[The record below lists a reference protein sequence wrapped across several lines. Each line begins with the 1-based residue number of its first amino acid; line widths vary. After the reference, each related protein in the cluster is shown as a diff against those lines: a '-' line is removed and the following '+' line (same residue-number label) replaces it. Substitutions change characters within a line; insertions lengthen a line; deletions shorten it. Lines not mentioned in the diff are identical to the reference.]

1 LHKNLPC
8 GANLKL
14 PLLLRLKINGKRPK
28 FKGNGLQFSMSK
40 KLLIVESPAKAK
52 TIEKFLGSDFSVKSS
67 YGHIRDLEKGNDL
80 GVDVNNGYKPKYVIP
95 SDKYKTVKE
104 LKEAA
109 AKVSEVWLA
118 TDEDREGEAISWHL
132 CEVLG
137 LDPRDTKRIVFHEIT
152 KNAIQKA
159 VQAPRTV
166 NMNTVNAQQARRV
179 LDRLVGWELS
189 GLLWKKVKS
198 QLSAGRVQSVTV
210 KLVVERERE
219 IQAFNSTPYFKI
231 VAQFFAKN
239 AQGKTVTFKAE
250 SPVRHEDPAG
260 AEAFLQKCVGAA
272 FSVSN
277 IEVKPT
283 RRKPAP
289 PFTTSTLQQ
298 EASRKIGF
306 SVNRT
311 MSVAQKLYEQ
321 GFISYM
327 RTDSTNLSET
337 ALQATEAEIL
347 KQYGKNYHHRRQ
359 YKTKNES
366 AQEAHEAIRPTYFE
380 RQNVSANRDEQR
392 LYELIWKRTMASQM
406 ADAELEK
413 TVVDIAISTQSA
425 SKLVAEGEILKFDGF
440 LKVYL
445 ESTDEED
452 EDTKDMLPPLSKG
465 QNLDLDEMTATEK
478 FTRPPARYTEA
489 GLVKKLEE
497 LGIGRPS
504 TYAPTISKIMET
516 SKGYVVKESR
526 EGEERV
532 FQIMTLKNNALSK
545 TKGKEI
551 TGATK
556 NVLYPTDMGMIVSD
570 FLESHFKKVMDYGFT
585 ASVEAEFDHIAE
597 GKVEWPSM
605 IDRFYKPFHENVEK
619 TIKDAD
625 RASGER
631 ILGLDPASGRT
642 VLVRMSKFGK
652 PVLQI
657 GTGDELDEK
666 ETPRY
671 ANLRPGQSME
681 TINLNSALESFQ
693 LPRALGEFNGEMLEV
708 NTGRYGP
715 YVKYGTTFISLGK
728 GEDPFETTYDRAVE
742 LVKSRIEADRP
753 LGHYEKLP
761 ITKGKGRFG
770 PFVKWADLY
779 VNVPA
784 KVNFDALTEAQAIE
798 LIQQKVEK
806 EANRYIQ
813 HWPEAGI
820 AIENGRWGPFIR
832 FHKNN
837 LKLPAFEGAK
847 MTAEQA
853 ATLALEDVK
862 AIIEK
867 EMPGA
872 FDAKKPAAKGKVA
885 PKARKK

>member
-1 LHKNLPC
+1 
-8 GANLKL
+8 
-14 PLLLRLKINGKRPK
+14 
-28 FKGNGLQFSMSK
+28 MSK

-52 TIEKFLGSDFSVKSS
+52 TIEKFLGEDFTVKSS

-80 GVDVNNGYKPKYVIP
+80 GVDVNNGYLPKYVIP
-95 SDKYKTVKE
+95 SDKYKTVKD
-104 LKEAA
+104 LKESA

-137 LDPRDTKRIVFHEIT
+137 LDPRVTKRIVFHEIT

-159 VQAPRTV
+159 VQSPRMV
-166 NMNTVNAQQARRV
+166 DMNTVNAQQARRV

-189 GLLWKKVKS
+189 GLLWKKVKG

-219 IQAFNSTPYFKI
+219 IQAFKISPYFKI

-239 AQGKTVTFKAE
+239 AQGKMVTFKAE
-250 SPVRHEDPAG
+250 SPLRFEDPVG
-260 AEAFLQKCVGAA
+260 ADAFLQKCVGANY
-272 FSVSN
+272 SVVN
-277 IEVKPT
+277 IEVKPA

-311 MSVAQKLYEQ
+311 MSVAQKLYEE
-321 GFISYM
+321 GFITYM
-327 RTDSTNLSET
+327 RTDSTSLSET
-337 ALQATEAEIL
+337 ALQATEMEIL
-347 KQYGKNYHHRRQ
+347 KQFGKNYHHRRQ

-380 RQNVSANRDEQR
+380 RQNVSGNRDEQR

-413 TVVDIAISTQSA
+413 TVVDINISTQPSA
-425 SKLVAEGEILKFDGF
+425 KLVAEGEILKFDGF

-445 ESTDEED
+445 EGTDEED
-452 EDTKDMLPPLSKG
+452 EDTKDMLPPLVKG
-465 QNLDLDEMTATEK
+465 QNLELDDMTATEK

-489 GLVKKLEE
+489 ALVKKLEE

-532 FQIMTLKNNALSK
+532 FQVFILKNNAVSK
-545 TKGKEI
+545 SKSKEI
-551 TGATK
+551 TGTTK

-570 FLESHFKKVMDYGFT
+570 FLEGHFKKVMDYGFT

-597 GKVEWPSM
+597 GKLQWPSM

-619 TIKDAD
+619 TLKEAE

-631 ILGLDPASGRT
+631 ILGLDPVSGRT
-642 VLVRMSKFGK
+642 LLVRMSKLGK
-652 PVLQI
+652 PVIQI
-657 GTGDELDEK
+657 GTGDELAEK

-681 TINLNSALESFQ
+681 TITIEEALESFQ
-693 LPRALGEFNGEMLEV
+693 LPRALGEYNGETLEV

-715 YVKYGTTFISLGK
+715 YVKYGSTFISLPR
-728 GEDPFETTYDRAVE
+728 GEDPFETNYDRAVE
-742 LVKSRIEADRP
+742 LVKARLEADRP
-753 LGHYEKLP
+753 LGHYQKLP

-770 PFVKWADLY
+770 PFIRWADLF

-784 KVNFDALTEAQAIE
+784 KVNFDVLTEAQAIE
-798 LIQQKVEK
+798 LIEQKVEK

-813 HWPEAGI
+813 HWPEETI

-832 FHKNN
+832 FKKEN
-837 LKLPAFEGAK
+837 LKLPSVNGSK
-847 MTAEQA
+847 MTADQA
-853 ATLALEDVK
+853 SSLSLADVK
-862 AIIEK
+862 AIIQK
-867 EMPGA
+867 ELPGA
-872 FDAKKPAAKGKVA
+872 FDAKKAAPKGKTAGKTA
-885 PKARKK
+885 PKAKKK